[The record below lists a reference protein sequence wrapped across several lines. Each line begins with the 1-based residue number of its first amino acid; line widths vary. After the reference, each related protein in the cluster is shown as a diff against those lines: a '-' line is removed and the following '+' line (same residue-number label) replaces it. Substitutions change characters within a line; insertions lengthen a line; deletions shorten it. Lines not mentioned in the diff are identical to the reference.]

1 MGAIPTQRDTVSCAS
16 DAPARVG
23 SESLY
28 AAPAYAG
35 LDRRA
40 TAHLSLQGGPLA
52 PGAARRF
59 VGAALTEWAEL
70 GLPGAAAFSV
80 RLVEDV
86 LVVVSELVTNAVV
99 HAGTDVELL
108 CRLGRDAPT
117 APGWL
122 LLEVSDHHPSRA
134 VRGEGAERPYL
145 VERPYGA
152 AEYGRGLRLVAA
164 LSEAW
169 GITYRT
175 GVKTVWAQL
184 SVDGAMAV
192 EGAFEPYGGHEG
204 GSAAEAALGDR
215 ADDAWDAR
223 AYAGDSAQDVRP
235 VDLVAPVPRPGGEHD
250 REWLNRGAL
259 SFLAEASDLL
269 TGQLDEDLVAALAG
283 QLLVPRLAD
292 WCAVWLEEEGLG
304 WRAGDASFG
313 PAPRLARVW
322 HGSENRIEELR
333 RALEKN
339 PPRLPD
345 AVRSRAVPV
354 PWPELGEGAGT
365 EATEPDTERGAGSG
379 RGTGSTTGD
388 GAAGVARGPAPG
400 ATPGPAEETGTGAG
414 GGPRSAAGTASGT
427 HEAEG
432 VSAREGED
440 RPSTER
446 EAEGRAPRSE
456 AGPVAGVAGQ
466 VVVGVGEAPRGEA
479 VPMPEAGVGV
489 LPGAVGPVERGAPHR
504 EARPAAVAEGPA
516 SRGPARPGPQGSGG
530 PVPDLA
536 GVADGSGVNGGI
548 HEAGVADGSGVAG
561 VADGPGVIG
570 APDEAGAT
578 EATEAEVAGVADGP
592 GVIGAPDGAGAT
604 EAGVAGVADEAG
616 AAGATEAGVAGPAQ
630 AGAGSAVEWASGGS
644 YRSVEPAMDGEAGAP
659 RRAPGPPAEHGG
671 RAARGR
677 GGSGPEGEGGAAL
690 AYRLIA
696 GGRPLGTLVIGR
708 AGLLRFPDE
717 VTGLVEDLSRRIAL
731 SIGAARQYARQAT
744 ISRVLQRGLLPGAV
758 AEIPGVS
765 SALVYEPCDK
775 GGPSGDFYDLFPAGR
790 GRWCFAI
797 GDVQGKGPEA
807 AVVIGLARPWL
818 RLLAREGYGV
828 ADVLD
833 RLNQLLLDDATEAA
847 DAAARALV
855 TAGDPGLVDPDGP
868 QTRFLSL
875 LYGELVPVD
884 GGVRCTLASAGHP
897 LPLLLGPDGDV
908 RAVAEPQTLLGVIE
922 DTEYV
927 SETFELRRGDTLLCV
942 TDGVTE
948 RRSGPRMFDD
958 GDGLACALSGC
969 AGLDAQL
976 IAERIRRLVH
986 EFGEGPP
993 DDDLALLVLRAE

>member
-40 TAHLSLQGGPLA
+40 TAHLSLSGGPLA

-59 VGAALTEWAEL
+59 VGAALTEWTEL
-70 GLPGAAAFSV
+70 GLPGAAALSA

-175 GVKTVWAQL
+175 GVKTVWARL

-192 EGAFEPYGGHEG
+192 EGAFEPYGGDGG
-204 GSAAEAALGDR
+204 GSAAEGALGDR
-215 ADDAWDAR
+215 ADEAWDAR
-223 AYAGDSAQDVRP
+223 AYAGDSAQSVRP
-235 VDLVAPVPRPGGEHD
+235 LDLVAPVPRPGGERD

-354 PWPELGEGAGT
+354 PWPELGEGAEA
-365 EATEPDTERGAGSG
+365 EATEPDSGRGARSGRGAGSA
-379 RGTGSTTGD
+379 TED
-388 GAAGVARGPAPG
+388 GAAGVARGPAPDV
-400 ATPGPAEETGTGAG
+400 TPGPAEETGTGAG
-414 GGPRSAAGTASGT
+414 GGPRSAAGTGSGT

-432 VSAREGED
+432 VSAREGEG
-440 RPSTER
+440 RPSTEG
-446 EAEGRAPRSE
+446 EGGAPRSD
-456 AGPVAGVAGQ
+456 AGPMAGVAGQ
-466 VVVGVGEAPRGEA
+466 VVVGAGEAPQGEA
-479 VPMPEAGVGV
+479 VPVPEAGVGV
-489 LPGAVGPVERGAPHR
+489 LPGAVGPVERGAPHC
-504 EARPAAVAEGPA
+504 EARPAAVGEGTA
-516 SRGPARPGPQGSGG
+516 SRGPARPGPQGAGG
-530 PVPDLA
+530 PV
-536 GVADGSGVNGGI
+536 AD
-548 HEAGVADGSGVAG
+548 VAG
-561 VADGPGVIG
+561 VADGPGV
-570 APDEAGAT
+570 AA
-578 EATEAEVAGVADGP
+578 
-592 GVIGAPDGAGAT
+592 
-604 EAGVAGVADEAG
+604 EAGVTDRAGV
-616 AAGATEAGVAGPAQ
+616 
-630 AGAGSAVEWASGGS
+630 
-644 YRSVEPAMDGEAGAP
+644 AGAP

-677 GGSGPEGEGGAAL
+677 GGSGPDGEGGAAL